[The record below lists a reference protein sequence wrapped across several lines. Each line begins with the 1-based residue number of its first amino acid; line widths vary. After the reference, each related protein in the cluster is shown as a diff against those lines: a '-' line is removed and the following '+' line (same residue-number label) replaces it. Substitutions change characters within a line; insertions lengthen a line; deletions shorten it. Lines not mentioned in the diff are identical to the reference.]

1 MEHGQ
6 ARRKVGRSYTQ
17 PRRFHAYRSPHL
29 NRTLRATSAL
39 NSQNLR
45 FPIVIVPPS
54 TNRFSELV
62 LPKVGLAA
70 SLTELRPL
78 LGSDLRVLH
87 LAGNGDVVGSLEV
100 LSPCVN
106 LTACRLGFTNV
117 RGNISVFSTHMPQL
131 VSLMLGGCPS
141 VGGEL
146 KDETFRESFS
156 LCPHSLC
163 PHHSHQPHPTDRP
176 NAPPSPWSP
185 PP

>member
-6 ARRKVGRSYTQ
+6 ARRKVGRYTR
-17 PRRFHAYRSPHL
+17 PRRFHANTWPLPPPQPHAS
-29 NRTLRATSAL
+29 TTSSAL

-45 FPIVIVPPS
+45 LPIVPPS